1 MVPLL
6 WAVLAALVL
15 FALLT
20 LMKSPRHDRVWAD
33 DVRELPRVTQTE
45 DGITI
50 QNYRRWSYDA
60 EGPTHKRWT
69 DLAPFDA
76 EDIKDVWFV
85 VEPHPGM
92 PGMAHTMVVFELM
105 DRRLLGVS
113 VEARKEMGEP
123 YGLARG
129 TFNGFELIYV
139 WASPQ
144 DMFSRRVL
152 VQDHDIYMY
161 RLALKGREP
170 QAYLGALIDK
180 TIAIEARPRFYNTF
194 GSNCTNEL
202 AKTAGLAW
210 HPAFVLTGNSASA
223 LHKKERISAPDGFDT
238 LKELARVTGT
248 VRTYAGADEVVFNAA
263 LIDAASRQV
272 SPRT

>member
-1 MVPLL
+1 MKPLL
-6 WAVLAALVL
+6 WAALAAFGLFVL
-15 FALLT
+15 MT
-20 LMKSPRHDRVWAD
+20 VVKSPRHDRVWAD
-33 DVRELPRVTQTE
+33 DVRELPLVTTAD

-60 EGPTHKRWT
+60 EGPTDKSWT

-76 EDIKDVWFV
+76 ADIKDVWFV

-92 PGMAHTMVVFELM
+92 PGMAHTMVVFELK
-105 DRRLLGVS
+105 DKRLLGVS
-113 VEARKEMGEP
+113 VEARKELGEP

-152 VQDHDIYMY
+152 VQAHDIFMY
-161 RLALKGREP
+161 RLALKDREP

-180 TIAIEARPRFYNTF
+180 TVALEARPRFYNTF

-223 LHKKERISAPDGFDT
+223 LYKKDRISAPDGFEA
-238 LKELARVTGT
+238 LKAKARVTDI
-248 VRTYAGADEVVFNAA
+248 VREYAEADETLFNAA
-263 LIDAASRQV
+263 LMDAVAR
-272 SPRT
+272 